1 MTQTEDAP
9 GGGAAQR
16 MFGAQAA
23 QYATSQVHISDHRL
37 DTVRRFTPAAG
48 QPWALDLGTGAGF
61 TAFSIADCADRVVA
75 SDLTREM
82 LAETRRLGR
91 ERQLS
96 NLLLLQNQAEALP
109 IATESIDLIA
119 CRAAGHHFA
128 DLGAALDEVR
138 RVLKPGGALV
148 MADSVSPE
156 DDNLYRWFNDVELRR
171 DYSHIENRK
180 VSVLEGMLADRG
192 LIVAARELTATYMTF
207 NAWVARTATPAAE
220 TAALRRDFL
229 TAAPAIKDA
238 FLIAETADGQD
249 LSFAWPCLI
258 FRAVKG

>member
-1 MTQTEDAP
+1 MQRTEDAP
-9 GGGAAQR
+9 GGAAQR

-23 QYATSQVHISDHRL
+23 QYAASPVHISDHRL
-37 DTVRRFTPAAG
+37 DTVRRFTPAGG
-48 QPWALDLGTGAGF
+48 QQWALDLGTGAGF

-75 SDLTREM
+75 SDLTRPM

-91 ERQLS
+91 ERQLD
-96 NLLLLQNQAEALP
+96 NILLLQNRAEALP
-109 IATESIDLIA
+109 IASDSIDLIS

-128 DLGAALDEVR
+128 DLGAAFDEMR
-138 RVLKPGGALV
+138 RALKPGGQLV

-156 DDNLYRWFNDVELRR
+156 DDDLYRWFNDVELRR

-180 VSVLEGMLADRG
+180 VSALERMLADRG
-192 LIVAARELTATYMTF
+192 LLIAERELTATYMTF
-207 NAWVARTATPAAE
+207 NAWVARTNTPAAE
-220 TAALRRDFL
+220 VAALRRDFL
-229 TAAPAIKDA
+229 TAAPAVKDA

-249 LSFAWPCLI
+249 FSFAWPCFI

>member
-1 MTQTEDAP
+1 MTQTEAP
-9 GGGAAQR
+9 GGAAQR

-23 QYATSQVHISDHRL
+23 HYAASTVHSSDHRL
-37 DTVRRFTPAAG
+37 DTVRRFVPAG
-48 QPWALDLGTGAGF
+48 GRPWALDLGTGAGF
-61 TAFSIADCADRVVA
+61 TAFAIADCADRVVA
-75 SDLTREM
+75 ADLTRQM

-91 ERQLS
+91 ERRLD
-96 NLLLLQNQAEALP
+96 NLLLLQNRAEALP
-109 IATESIDLIA
+109 IAADCIDLIA

-128 DLGAALDEVR
+128 DLGAALDEMR
-138 RVLKPGGALV
+138 RVLKPGGSLV

-180 VSVLEGMLADRG
+180 VSELERMLAARG
-192 LIVAARELTATYMTF
+192 LRILERELTATYMTF
-207 NAWVARTATPAAE
+207 NDWVARTATPPAE
-220 TAALRRDFL
+220 VAALRRDFQS
-229 TAAPAIKDA
+229 AAPAVKAA
-238 FLIAETADGQD
+238 FQIAETAEGQD